1 VLGLH
6 QECEVKLST
15 TRPELQLGSTSF
27 DKDNH
32 SSTGYYPLRRPLCNE
47 QVDRIDAL
55 NEAKQ
60 PQVKQKTNLH
70 QPTK

>member
-1 VLGLH
+1 
-6 QECEVKLST
+6 VKLST

-32 SSTGYYPLRRPLCNE
+32 SSTGYLPVRRPLRNE
-47 QVDRIDAL
+47 QVECINAL
-55 NEAKQ
+55 SEAKP

-70 QPTK
+70 QQTK